1 MSIANGV
8 YISILF
14 FLSTLKKTFFIDK
27 PRLINYR
34 ERIDELHYNAS
45 VVHIYFKELGVVKY
59 SRDELFGLID
69 VIGEE
74 EDIVVKISW
83 RMNPFVSY
91 FCSLIWR
98 GHRTLHGILN
108 LEPRRAY
115 LLLHNQTICGLEERE
130 EDEEKEGRD
139 ERRRMTWIVIF
150 LPI

>member
-1 MSIANGV
+1 M
-8 YISILF
+8 L

-74 EDIVVKISW
+74 KEIVVKISLS
-83 RMNPFVSY
+83 MNPFD
-91 FCSLIWR
+91 FLFLQP
-98 GHRTLHGILN
+98 H
-108 LEPRRAY
+108 LEGSSDFAWDS
-115 LLLHNQTICGLEERE
+115 QS
-130 EDEEKEGRD
+130 
-139 ERRRMTWIVIF
+139 
-150 LPI
+150 